1 MMKGIDI
8 ISGFNVKSA
17 SPIDTRMVA
26 ETREEMNSIENMF
39 EGLIVVCLEDKK
51 IYLYLNGKFEE
62 YSGSVSNNTALT
74 TVLKKY
80 LSLLT
85 HWLDLAPINS
95 KYSEIS

>member
-17 SPIDTRMVA
+17 SPIDVRMVA
-26 ETREEMNSIENMF
+26 ETREEMNSIENTF

-62 YSGSVSNNTALT
+62 YSGSVSNNAFTYEFNFKLSNDANSIEN
-74 TVLKKY
+74 Y
-80 LSLLT
+80 LIRT
-85 HWLDLAPINS
+85 
-95 KYSEIS
+95 